1 MRDASLSASGR
12 QSLPEE
18 RSAPRRRASAKRAD
32 KNRPSVLSRVFGL
45 KRMSVLLLLGI
56 GGLAAVGVPMNALF
70 FQDGRHPAPL
80 FSTHLPV
87 AEKTETAAAPKP
99 PVRPTEIAAT
109 RAEAEAAKPES
120 PRPPAKV
127 ERTRTDAAKPEKAEV
142 AKTEVSKTTTEK
154 KRDPISQLLGGAAEK
169 EAEAGPDKNV
179 LYAQR
184 ALLKLGY
191 VVRADGVFGGTTR
204 QAIEKFERD
213 SGLPV
218 KGQLSPKVMRQLATR
233 SGLAHQ

>member
-1 MRDASLSASGR
+1 
-12 QSLPEE
+12 
-18 RSAPRRRASAKRAD
+18 
-32 KNRPSVLSRVFGL
+32 VFGL

-56 GGLAAVGVPMNALF
+56 GGLAAIGVPMNALF

-80 FSTHLPV
+80 FTTHLPDAV
-87 AEKTETAAAPKP
+87 EKNDAAATPTP
-99 PVRPTEIAAT
+99 PARPTAIASA
-109 RAEAEAAKPES
+109 RVEPEVAKPET

-127 ERTRTDAAKPEKAEV
+127 ERTRSDAARTEKAE
-142 AKTEVSKTTTEK
+142 AARTEAGRNAPEK
-154 KRDPISQLLGGAAEK
+154 KRDLIGQLLGGAPVVES
-169 EAEAGPDKNV
+169 PDKTNV

-218 KGQLSPKVMRQLATR
+218 KGDLSPKVMRQLAVR
-233 SGLAHQ
+233 SGLARQ